1 MLLLNRHER
10 DPFGRA
16 TEKSVREKQK
26 KKEEVKEEMTLLRF
40 AYRPHEY
47 QQLICGGFARRSIV
61 NFTYSF
67 ESFTSSL
74 HSLRHFFFTPLKILF
89 GL

>member
-1 MLLLNRHER
+1 MLLLNCHER

-26 KKEEVKEEMTLLRF
+26 VKEEMTLLRF

-74 HSLRHFFFTPLKILF
+74 HSLRHFFFTPLQILF

>member
-26 KKEEVKEEMTLLRF
+26 VKEEMTLLRF

-47 QQLICGGFARRSIV
+47 QQLICGGFARRSLLTLLTASSRLRVASTACAI
-61 NFTYSF
+61 
-67 ESFTSSL
+67 SSL
-74 HSLRHFFFTPLKILF
+74 RL
-89 GL
+89 